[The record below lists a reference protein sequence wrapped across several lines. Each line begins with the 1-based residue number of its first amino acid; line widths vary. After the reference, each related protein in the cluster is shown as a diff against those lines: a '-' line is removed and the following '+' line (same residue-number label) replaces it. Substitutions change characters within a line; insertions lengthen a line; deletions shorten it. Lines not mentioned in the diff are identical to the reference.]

1 MNVTLRNEPRDKAL
15 ELPKQMEGQ
24 PVQQDPPPNGLPLEG
39 HVPRQQ
45 QLPATQDD
53 AAHPLLRRAV
63 VADVPRLE
71 RCQSPG
77 RGFSIVWLRKA
88 CWWGL
93 LFGNVLGWRVGK
105 YFSTQNP

>member
-1 MNVTLRNEPRDKAL
+1 
-15 ELPKQMEGQ
+15 MEGQ

-71 RCQSPG
+71 RCQGPG
-77 RGFSIVWLRKA
+77 RGFQHRAAQKDTLGGVRFFFGKSSDVAGWEVIFGRKIRKFI
-88 CWWGL
+88 GH
-93 LFGNVLGWRVGK
+93 
-105 YFSTQNP
+105 FSSQNP